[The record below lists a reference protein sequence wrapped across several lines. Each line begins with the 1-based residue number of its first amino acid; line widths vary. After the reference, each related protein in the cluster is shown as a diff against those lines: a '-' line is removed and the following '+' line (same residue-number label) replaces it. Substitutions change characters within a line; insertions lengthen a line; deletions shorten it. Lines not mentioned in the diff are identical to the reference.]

1 MSGNVNIVA
10 EVDFRDKPSSCT
22 DNPVIRLKRAVRN
35 LKSGEAVRI
44 IVDLNSTP
52 KRFFE
57 VLARKEKLALEIV
70 GEGETAEVLLV
81 KQ

>member
-1 MSGNVNIVA
+1 MNIVPK
-10 EVDFRDKPSSCT
+10 VDFREKPSSCT
-22 DNPVIRLKRAVRN
+22 DNPVIRLKRAVKN

-57 VLARKEKLALEIV
+57 VLARKENLALEIV
-70 GEGETAEVLLV
+70 GEGERAEVLLIR
-81 KQ
+81 Q